1 MCVRVLTKNRLTEK
15 NIVSGRNIENLKL
28 KKQRGFSLFEL
39 MIVMFIMVILISIA
53 LPTYQNTIQHAR
65 ETVLKDN
72 LFQMRKLIDQ
82 YTADKGKMPES
93 LQKLVDDKYIR
104 DKPIDPIT
112 NESNWNEIL
121 EADPSN
127 KDGGQGLK
135 NIKSMAEGE
144 DSAGISYQE
153 Y

>member
-135 NIKSMAEGE
+135 NIKSIAEGE